1 VPESK
6 RDLANKELKET
17 ESIIL
22 SQEVQDETSSL
33 SQSSNEDNLTY
44 SSGDNNY
51 NVNINLSTNKNV
63 SQQEVKNLVNN
74 VVNNEQVTSS
84 EDLKKNSQENLSQ
97 GDGYESDPNFVGPPS
112 SLMGDSNTEENQILI
127 DESDPNFVGPPSS
140 LMEDPEADQIHP
152 QIDYPYEPFHVSSPM
167 TFTPETFSSLPVSA
181 YSITQKKELPSSI
194 EMSYQEVNR
203 IVERSLEPISSGG
216 AVISPYFDELPK
228 TILGVESY
236 NLEIESPTNTEV
248 DMASKESKISAAN
261 EAIRDETVA
270 TGINEIAKSTS
281 KTATQ
286 TELSTITPQNTQ
298 SGVQFQSSQ
307 GTEIRLYPGDNSLGL
322 FGKEKNSSP
331 NWRTVSS

>member
-1 VPESK
+1 MPESK

-97 GDGYESDPNFVGPPS
+97 GDGY
-112 SLMGDSNTEENQILI
+112 
-127 DESDPNFVGPPSS
+127 ESDPNFVGPPSS